1 MTKYIALLRAVNVG
15 GTKLPMADLTA
26 ICHDAGFGKV
36 KTYIASGNVV
46 FESKAGATTVKAE
59 LEQRLLTHAGKPIG
73 VVLRTA
79 AEMQAV
85 LNSNPFPKAAPNH
98 TYAFFLDAAPPKDA
112 LESARGIQDEQ
123 MRRGKCEIYVHY
135 PNGMGKSKLKLA
147 AAQSGTARNMNTIAA
162 LADMAS
168 KL

>member
-1 MTKYIALLRAVNVG
+1 
-15 GTKLPMADLTA
+15 
-26 ICHDAGFGKV
+26 
-36 KTYIASGNVV
+36 
-46 FESKAGATTVKAE
+46 
-59 LEQRLLTHAGKPIG
+59 
-73 VVLRTA
+73 
-79 AEMQAV
+79 
-85 LNSNPFPKAAPNH
+85 
-98 TYAFFLDAAPPKDA
+98 